1 MKKGA
6 SFLITSVDKGKI
18 FSKENFSDE
27 HIMFNEAVSEFGRE
41 RILPLNNEL
50 SVFNTELTREIFS
63 EMGELGFLAVDFPE
77 EYGGLAL
84 DKVTT
89 LIVAEK
95 LMTGGNASILV
106 TLSDHTG
113 IGTLPIIWYGNSDQ
127 KEKYLPK
134 LASGEWM
141 GSFALTESEAGSD
154 ALAGKMTAQLNEDG
168 THFILNGTKIFVT
181 NGSWTEV
188 CVTFAKVD
196 EKFTAFIIDK
206 DCPGWVVG
214 PEEHKLGIKG
224 SSTCTFF
231 FEDCKVPIENVLGKV
246 GQGAAIAFDV
256 LYTGR
261 YKLGATTM
269 GGSKYV
275 VNTAIEYALEREQF
289 NHQITDFGM
298 IRRKFADMVVKSW
311 EADTVIYST
320 AGAIDEAMEKIPRS
334 DKAYYKILQ
343 KVIEDHGI
351 EASISKIVGSEALAH
366 NVDEGVQIFGGAG
379 FIEDYPIAGMYRDER
394 INRIF
399 EGTNEINRLLIGGT
413 LLKKAILEEIPI
425 REMISERTKNWIPK
439 LDISKDD
446 PLYKEALIVE
456 FLRTLLLHN
465 LNELILKF
473 GQDLKNEQW
482 ALEHLANMIIS
493 LAIMD
498 NGLKRYFN
506 LPENYPHKETVV
518 DILIASIGSNSSKIH
533 QSTKE
538 IYSWLFDEVTVQN
551 RLSEI
556 NKKMDEL
563 KYYPKVI
570 TAKQRIADK
579 LVQLKQYFLD

>member
-6 SFLITSVDKGKI
+6 SFIVTNVDKGSV
-18 FSKENFSDE
+18 FSKEQFTEE
-27 HIMFNEAVSEFGRE
+27 HKMFEEAVSEFGRD
-41 RILPLNNEL
+41 RILPVVKELN
-50 SVFNTELTREIFS
+50 VFNTELTREIFS

-95 LMTGGNASILV
+95 LMTGGSASILV
-106 TLSDHTG
+106 TVSDHTG
-113 IGTLPIIWYGNSDQ
+113 IGTLPIIWYGSPTQ

-154 ALAGKMTAQLNEDG
+154 ALAGKMTATLNKKG
-168 THFILNGTKIFVT
+168 THYILNGTKIFVT
-181 NGSWTEV
+181 NGSWSEV

-231 FEDCKVPIENVLGKV
+231 FEDCKVPVENVLGKV

-275 VNTAIEYALEREQF
+275 IDIAIEYALEREQF
-289 NHQITDFGM
+289 NHKITDFGM
-298 IRRKFADMVVKSW
+298 IRRKFADMVIKSW
-311 EADTVIYST
+311 EADTVTYMT
-320 AGAIDEAMEKIPRS
+320 AGAIDEAMQEIPRS
-334 DKAYYKILQ
+334 NKSYYKILQ

-379 FIEDYPIAGMYRDER
+379 FIEDYAIAGMYRDER

-399 EGTNEINRLLIGGT
+399 EGTSEINRLLIGGT

-425 REMISERTKNWIPK
+425 REMISEREENWIPK
-439 LDISKDD
+439 LDIAEND
-446 PLYKEALIVE
+446 PLYKEAHIVE
-456 FLRTLLLHN
+456 FSRTLLIQT

-482 ALEHLANMIIS
+482 ALEHLSNLVIS

-498 NGLKRYFN
+498 SGLKRYFN
-506 LPENYPHKETVV
+506 LPNEYQHKDIVI
-518 DILIASIGSNSSKIH
+518 DILVASISYHSNNI
-533 QSTKE
+533 QQCIKE
-538 IYSWLFDEVTVQN
+538 IYNWIFDENDAQIKFSRIQN
-551 RLSEI
+551 
-556 NKKMDEL
+556 KMEEL
-563 KYYPKVI
+563 KYCPQTI
-570 TAKQRIADK
+570 SAKQRIADK
-579 LVQLKQYFLD
+579 LVQLKHYFLD